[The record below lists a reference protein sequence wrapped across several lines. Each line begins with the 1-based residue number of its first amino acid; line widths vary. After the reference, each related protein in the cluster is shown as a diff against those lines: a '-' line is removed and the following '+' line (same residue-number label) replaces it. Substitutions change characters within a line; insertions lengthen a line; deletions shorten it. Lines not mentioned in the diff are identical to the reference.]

1 MSQQKQ
7 APLPRQEFQ
16 EWLENA
22 AVPVLVLQKGKHL
35 GSVVKVP
42 ATPEIDYLFGCETF
56 YGERISWSDRLEF
69 CGLYDRQHQA
79 LHLLDDPL
87 PNFVSGLTEEEC
99 QDSTAFGKRIAQEVD
114 RYVEAA
120 ISNERSRLSVRELTS
135 ERNINS
141 YRYYKGTEAGREAA
155 SLVFSGEKPDVQFH
169 SEYYTSL
176 TEDTL
181 LSYLKSPEDYIKT
194 TAEQYMR
201 DNQEEFLAQFLKKDA
216 LLAEYQML
224 SQDSDAPV
232 YRMRAITDALQ
243 KSGAKTVNVT
253 VQKDGVELTF
263 KTSAESLKGL
273 KSQYSTWYIAPS
285 DRLQFRHL
293 FGAGS
298 DYSAEDVLNARE
310 DFDRIRSA
318 LARDS
323 PASDVQ
329 RAAWFYQLI
338 RYSYA
343 SGLTSFGSQP
353 HDMRSNFSLIE
364 QAHRRLAK
372 VVIEN
377 KDFEKLLHQ
386 YDRPVSFFYL
396 DPPYHAT
403 EGYYQN
409 IGEDGFTEADHIRLR
424 DALMRIEGKFLL
436 SYNDDAFVRGLYDR
450 PGIYLME
457 TTRINNIKQR
467 YDNGAQFPE
476 LLIAN
481 YDLRERSRA
490 VPSQM
495 TLFDWNGGEA
505 IG

>member
-1 MSQQKQ
+1 MERTLRLIQRAHEGDKEARDILVEENVGLVWSIV
-7 APLPRQEFQ
+7 RRFQ
-16 EWLENA
+16 NRGVESEDLFQIGTIGLIKAVDKFDCSYEVCFSTY
-22 AVPVLVLQKGKHL
+22 AVPMIAGEIKRYLRDDGILKVSRSLKETAGK
-35 GSVVKVP
+35 
-42 ATPEIDYLFGCETF
+42 AY
-56 YGERISWSDRLEF
+56 RIRE
-69 CGLYDRQHQA
+69 Q
-79 LHLLDDPL
+79 
-87 PNFVSGLTEEEC
+87 
-99 QDSTAFGKRIAQEVD
+99 QEKQTG
-114 RYVEAA
+114 REPT
-120 ISNERSRLSVRELTS
+120 VREIAGILGIPP
-135 ERNINS
+135 EELMEAL
-141 YRYYKGTEAGREAA
+141 RY
-155 SLVFSGEKPDVQFH
+155 
-169 SEYYTSL
+169 
-176 TEDTL
+176 
-181 LSYLKSPEDYIKT
+181 
-194 TAEQYMR
+194 
-201 DNQEEFLAQFLKKDA
+201 
-216 LLAEYQML
+216 
-224 SQDSDAPV
+224 
-232 YRMRAITDALQ
+232 
-243 KSGAKTVNVT
+243 
-253 VQKDGVELTF
+253 
-263 KTSAESLKGL
+263 
-273 KSQYSTWYIAPS
+273 
-285 DRLQFRHL
+285 
-293 FGAGS
+293 
-298 DYSAEDVLNARE
+298 VLNARE